1 MDKAI
6 IMSTDLDILRGI
18 ESKLMGKLNLNP
30 TFIQLESIRQAMKAF
45 DNGGKDVDIS
55 TSITKEKV
63 SSQIPSP
70 NSNVLKSVR
79 VPLAYDKNNLTWKDR
94 VIFVV
99 DSLGKPGVAEIITEI
114 MRLENSRDKK
124 FITKRV
130 SVTITQLK
138 GDEKIGSEK
147 VDGKG
152 KYYINKEI

>member
-1 MDKAI
+1 
-6 IMSTDLDILRGI
+6 MSTDLDILRGI